1 MKIIVDKIKKRIH
14 PVMQRVSACASR
26 HAEKLS
32 PARKKHVVNIFCI
45 LFMSLS
51 ICIAIN
57 TLSRFGVKTLP
68 IMPVRIPS
76 HIGKNIRI
84 PSAFISEESYQKIEQ
99 FKKYLDSISI
109 SDKKTFNQIIAA
121 RPGLIDSIAMFEK
134 LYLSQSKKQ

>member
-1 MKIIVDKIKKRIH
+1 MKAILEKTKNKID
-14 PVMQRVSACASR
+14 PVIQRLSAWASQ
-26 HAEKLS
+26 HVEKLS
-32 PARKKHVVNIFCI
+32 PARKKIAVIIFCI
-45 LFMSLS
+45 LFMTMS
-51 ICIAIN
+51 IFIAIN
-57 TLSRFGVKTLP
+57 TISKSGVHTLP

-76 HIGKNIRI
+76 HIGKNIRM
-84 PSAFISEESYQKIEQ
+84 PSAFISEESYQKIEL

>member
-1 MKIIVDKIKKRIH
+1 
-14 PVMQRVSACASR
+14 
-26 HAEKLS
+26 
-32 PARKKHVVNIFCI
+32 